1 MSGSKFMTHSN
12 QGADSTLMKDTTNHL
27 SENARALSVAGPAT
41 ILVIDDDPAMRTI
54 LNFSLTA
61 LGYLVLVAG
70 DGEGA
75 LKLAVDH
82 PEIRLIML
90 DVVMSGL
97 SGKELAEQLKTNLPE
112 SSVLF
117 CSGHP
122 AAVMSRHDI
131 DLRFEHFLQKP
142 CHPAELKQKL
152 EEVLATGP
160 S

>member
-1 MSGSKFMTHSN
+1 MR
-12 QGADSTLMKDTTNHL
+12 DTTNHV
-27 SENARALSVAGPAT
+27 SENARARSVACPAT

-54 LNFSLTA
+54 LKFSLTA
-61 LGYLVLVAG
+61 FGYLVLVAG
-70 DGEGA
+70 DGDEA
-75 LKLAVDH
+75 LKITREH

-97 SGKELAEQLKTNLPE
+97 SGKKLAEQLKANLPE

-131 DLRFEHFLQKP
+131 DLRLEHFLRKP
-142 CHPAELKQKL
+142 YRPAELKQKL
-152 EEVLATGP
+152 EELLATG
-160 S
+160 

>member
-1 MSGSKFMTHSN
+1 
-12 QGADSTLMKDTTNHL
+12 MKDATNHS
-27 SENARALSVAGPAT
+27 SENAGALPTAGPAT

-61 LGYLVLVAG
+61 FGYLVLVAG
-70 DGEGA
+70 DGEEA
-75 LKLAVDH
+75 LQITRDH

-90 DVVMSGL
+90 DVVMPGL
-97 SGKELAEQLKTNLPE
+97 SGKKLAEQLKTNLPE

-122 AAVMSRHDI
+122 AAVMSRYDI

-142 CHPAELKQKL
+142 CGTPELKQKV
-152 EEVLATGP
+152 EELLATR
-160 S
+160 